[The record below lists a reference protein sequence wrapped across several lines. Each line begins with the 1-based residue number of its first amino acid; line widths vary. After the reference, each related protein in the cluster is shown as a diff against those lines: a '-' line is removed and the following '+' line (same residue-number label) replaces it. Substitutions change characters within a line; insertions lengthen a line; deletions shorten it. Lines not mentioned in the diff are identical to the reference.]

1 MNTDD
6 GCPGALLDRGSG
18 YIVVEWANGMV
29 SMVDFYVSPNSG
41 LGAFEDFLD
50 RVGECVRRYF
60 PRQVL
65 VLGDFNAHSSQ

>member
-18 YIVVEWANGMV
+18 YIAVECLSN
-29 SMVDFYVSPNSG
+29 VSPNSS
-41 LGAFEDFLD
+41 LGAFEDFLA